1 MTGLEAG
8 LFGDRSR
15 TALWVTE
22 STSSVIQAPSLVS
35 KMPAVHKLL
44 LEEALQDSPQTRSLL
59 SVFEEDAG
67 TLTDYTNQLLQSM
80 QRVFGAQNEMALAT
94 EQLSK
99 QLLEY
104 EKQNFALGRG
114 DEEVISMLQHFA
126 RTVEE
131 LNALH
136 TDLASQIAN
145 RMVFPTVQ
153 FREKDLTEISTL
165 KEIFGIATDEHEA
178 AMVKYSRLPKKREN
192 EKLKAEVVREV
203 AFCRRKQ
210 HQASMQYYCALNA
223 LQYRKRVAMLEPL
236 LGYTQAQINFFKKG
250 MELVSKKMDS
260 FLASVSSMTQSIQA
274 QLDAEAESMRLSQ
287 REFLS
292 VEDTVYMPDHDLVP
306 VNRTLIQKAGYLNIR
321 NKTGL
326 VTTAWDRLYFFTQ
339 GGNLMCQPRGA
350 VAGGMVLDL
359 DNSSVM
365 AVECEDRRYCFQI
378 TSPTGKTSM
387 ILQAES
393 KREYEEW
400 ICTINNISRQIYLTD
415 NPEAVAIRL
424 NQTAIQAVTPIT
436 SFEKRAEGSPN
447 PDRAKPGG
455 VAHSSVKKAATV
467 PEPEDLIAP
476 GTPIQF
482 DIVLPA
488 SEFQDQNRAGG
499 RRTNPFGETEE
510 ESSSGADDSLLQQV
524 FAVRFLGSMAVR
536 SGHTQEVIY
545 EAMRQVLAA
554 RAIHNIFKTSES
566 HLMVTSNCLRLID
579 PQTQVTKISFQ
590 LKDVTQFAAHQENS
604 RLMGFVVEGTDWSEG
619 AEEGQPSFSAFIFES
634 NTEGEKICYTINVGK
649 EITEAKKDP
658 EALAQLM
665 KSMPLTNDGKF
676 LLLESETGE
685 AANGGGQEDLESEA

>member
-1 MTGLEAG
+1 
-8 LFGDRSR
+8 
-15 TALWVTE
+15 
-22 STSSVIQAPSLVS
+22 
-35 KMPAVHKLL
+35 MPAVHKLL

-94 EQLSK
+94 EQLSR

-114 DEEVISMLQHFA
+114 DEEVINTLQHFA
-126 RTVEE
+126 KTVEE

-136 TDLASQIAN
+136 ADLSSQIAD
-145 RMVFPTVQ
+145 RMVFPMVQ

-192 EKLKAEVVREV
+192 EKVKAEVVREV

-223 LQYRKRVAMLEPL
+223 LQYRKRVAMLEPM
-236 LGYTQAQINFFKKG
+236 LGYTQAQISFFKKG

-260 FLASVSSMTQSIQA
+260 FLASVTNMTQSIQA
-274 QLDAEAESMRLSQ
+274 QLDAEAESMRLTQ
-287 REFLS
+287 RELLS
-292 VEDTVYMPDHDLVP
+292 VEDTVYMPDRDLEP

-378 TSPTGKTSM
+378 TSPTGKMSM

-455 VAHSSVKKAATV
+455 VAPSSTKKSSSP

-488 SEFQDQNRAGG
+488 SEFLDQNRAGG

-510 ESSSGADDSLLQQV
+510 ESSSSADDSLLQQV

-566 HLMVTSNCLRLID
+566 HLMVTSSCIRLID

-590 LKDVTQFAAHQENS
+590 LMDVTQFAAHQENS

-619 AEEGQPSFSAFIFES
+619 VEEGQPSFSAFIFES
-634 NTEGEKICYTINVGK
+634 NTEGEKICYTINLGK

-665 KSMPLTNDGKF
+665 KTMPLTNDGKF

-685 AANGGGQEDLESEA
+685 AANGGGGGQEDLESEA

>member
-1 MTGLEAG
+1 
-8 LFGDRSR
+8 
-15 TALWVTE
+15 
-22 STSSVIQAPSLVS
+22 
-35 KMPAVHKLL
+35 MPAVHTLL

-80 QRVFGAQNEMALAT
+80 QRVYGAQSEMGLAT
-94 EQLSK
+94 EQLSR

-104 EKQNFALGRG
+104 EKQLNTLH
-114 DEEVISMLQHFA
+114 S
-126 RTVEE
+126 E
-131 LNALH
+131 LA
-136 TDLASQIAN
+136 TQMAD
-145 RMVFPTVQ
+145 RMIFPMIQ

-165 KEIFGIATDEHEA
+165 REIFGIASDEHEA
-178 AMVKYSRLPKKREN
+178 AMVKYSRLPKKKEN
-192 EKLKAEVVREV
+192 EKVKAELVGEV
-203 AFCRRKQ
+203 AYSRRKQ

-223 LQYRKRVAMLEPL
+223 LQYRKRVAMLEPM
-236 LGYTQAQINFFKKG
+236 LGYTQAQINFYKKG
-250 MELVSKKMDS
+250 IDLVSKKMDS
-260 FLASVSSMTQSIQA
+260 FLGSVSSMTQNIEA
-274 QLDAEAESMRLSQ
+274 QLDSEAEAMRMTQ
-287 REFLS
+287 RELLS
-292 VEDTVYMPDHDLVP
+292 MEDTVYMPDRDSAP

-378 TSPTGKTSM
+378 TSPNGKTSM

-400 ICTINNISRQIYLTD
+400 ICTLNNISRQIYLTD

-436 SFEKRAEGSPN
+436 SFEKRGEGSPN

-455 VAHSSVKKAATV
+455 MQSSSGASQKTSSA
-467 PEPEDLIAP
+467 PEPEDLIVP

-482 DIVLPA
+482 DIMLPA

-499 RRTNPFGETEE
+499 RRTNPFGETDDDCSP
-510 ESSSGADDSLLQQV
+510 ESDDSLLQQV

-536 SGHTQEVIY
+536 SGQTQEVIY

-554 RAIHNIFKTSES
+554 RAIHNIFRTTES
-566 HLMVTSNCLRLID
+566 HLMVTSSCLRLID
-579 PQTQVTKISFQ
+579 PQTQVTRIGFQ
-590 LKDVTQFAAHQENS
+590 LQEVTQFVAHQENG
-604 RLMGFVVEGTDWSEG
+604 RLMGFVVEGRDWSEDD
-619 AEEGQPSFSAFIFES
+619 EEGEPSFSAFVFES
-634 NTEGEKICYTINVGK
+634 NTEGEKICYTISLGK
-649 EITEAKKDP
+649 DIMEAKKR
-658 EALAQLM
+658 L
-665 KSMPLTNDGKF
+665 
-676 LLLESETGE
+676 
-685 AANGGGQEDLESEA
+685 